1 MTITELRYIV
11 AVARERHF
19 GRAAS
24 ACFVSQSTLSIGVR
38 KLEDELGIPLFE
50 RARKEVTLTAKGK
63 QIVEQA
69 QRVLEEIDIIKQM
82 AESEKGP
89 LVGALRIGAIHTI
102 GPYLFPGLIPMLHEQ
117 APEMP
122 LVVQENFT
130 ANLTTLLKQGQLD
143 VIIIS
148 YPYDEPG
155 IVTMPLYDEPFVIVV
170 PSAHP
175 WAERKT
181 ISREMLP
188 EENIMLLGAGNCFRD
203 QVLEFCPDCLQAS
216 QKDIGLQQTLEGSS
230 LETIRHMVMSGI
242 GISVFPVTAAGAHA
256 YSHRL
261 LAVKRLS
268 GKQPLRRVAL
278 AWRKSFPRLQAIVT
292 LTHAI
297 QQLDLSSVSML
308 KPGPEQ
314 ESFIDKIN

>member
-1 MTITELRYIV
+1 MTLTELRYIV

-38 KLEDELGIPLFE
+38 KLEDELGISLFE
-50 RARKEVTLTAKGK
+50 RSRNEVTLTARGEL
-63 QIVEQA
+63 IVEQA
-69 QRVLEEIDIIKQM
+69 HRVLEEVDVITQL

-89 LVGALRIGAIHTI
+89 LVGSLRIGAIHTI
-102 GPYLFPGLIPMLHEQ
+102 GPYIFPGLIPILLEQ

-122 LVVQENFT
+122 LIVQENFT
-130 ANLTTLLKQGQLD
+130 SNLTTLLKQGQLD
-143 VIIIS
+143 AIIIS

-155 IVTMPLYDEPFVIVV
+155 IVTLPLYDEPFVVVV
-170 PSAHP
+170 PSSHP
-175 WAERKT
+175 WAQKKT
-181 ISREMLP
+181 ISRDILP

-203 QVLEFCPDCLQAS
+203 QVLDFCPDCLQAS

-242 GISVFPVTAAGAHA
+242 GISVFPATAAGAHD

-261 LAVKRLS
+261 LAVKRLA
-268 GKQPLRRVAL
+268 GKQPSRRVAL
-278 AWRKSFPRLQAIVT
+278 AWRKSFPRRQAIDT
-292 LTHAI
+292 LIHSI
-297 QQLDLSSVSML
+297 QQLDLTSVKML
-308 KPGPEQ
+308 
-314 ESFIDKIN
+314 

>member
-1 MTITELRYIV
+1 M
-11 AVARERHF
+11 
-19 GRAAS
+19 
-24 ACFVSQSTLSIGVR
+24 R
-38 KLEDELGIPLFE
+38 KLEDELGVPLFE
-50 RARKEVTLTAKGK
+50 RARNEVTLTARGEL
-63 QIVEQA
+63 IVEQA
-69 QRVLEEIDIIKQM
+69 HRVLEEVDVINQL

-89 LVGALRIGAIHTI
+89 LVGSLRLGAIHTI
-102 GPYLFPGLIPMLHEQ
+102 GPYIFPGLIPKLLEQ

-122 LVVQENFT
+122 LIVQENFT

-155 IVTMPLYDEPFVIVV
+155 IVTLPLYDEPFVVV
-170 PSAHP
+170 IPSAHP
-175 WAERKT
+175 WAEKKT
-181 ISREMLP
+181 ISREILP

-242 GISVFPVTAAGAHA
+242 GISVFPATAAGAHE

-261 LAVKRLS
+261 LAVKRLA
-268 GKQPLRRVAL
+268 GKQPCRRVGL
-278 AWRKSFPRLQAIVT
+278 AWRKSFPRRQAIET
-292 LTHAI
+292 LTQSI
-297 QQLDLSSVSML
+297 QQLDLSQCEDVVSL
-308 KPGPEQ
+308 TYN
-314 ESFIDKIN
+314 SRND

>member
-1 MTITELRYIV
+1 MTLTELRYIV

-38 KLEDELGIPLFE
+38 KLEGELGMPLFE
-50 RARKEVTLTAKGK
+50 RSRNAVTLTAKGQ

-69 QRVLEEIDIIKQM
+69 QRVLEEVDVIKQLS
-82 AESEKGP
+82 ESEKGP
-89 LVGALRIGAIHTI
+89 LVGALRLGAIHTI
-102 GPYLFPGLIPMLHEQ
+102 GPYLFPGLIPILHEQ

-122 LVVQENFT
+122 LVVQESYT

-143 VIIIS
+143 AIIIS
-148 YPYDEPG
+148 YPYNEPG
-155 IVTMPLYDEPFVIVV
+155 IETLPLYDEPFVVVV

-175 WAERKT
+175 WANKKT
-181 ISREMLP
+181 ISREILP

-203 QVLEFCPDCLQAS
+203 QVLDFCPDCLQAS

-242 GISVFPVTAAGAHA
+242 GISVFPATAAGAHE

-261 LAVKRLS
+261 LAVKRMT

-278 AWRKSFPRLQAIVT
+278 AWRKSFPRRQAIDT
-292 LTHAI
+292 LVEAI

-308 KPGPEQ
+308 KSPA
-314 ESFIDKIN
+314 

>member
-1 MTITELRYIV
+1 MTLTELRYIV

-19 GRAAS
+19 GRAAT

-38 KLEDELGIPLFE
+38 KLEDELGISLFE
-50 RARKEVTLTAKGK
+50 RARNEVTLTARGEL
-63 QIVEQA
+63 IVEQA
-69 QRVLEEIDIIKQM
+69 HRVLEEVDVINQL

-89 LVGALRIGAIHTI
+89 LVGSLRLGAIHTI
-102 GPYLFPGLIPMLHEQ
+102 GPYIFPGLIPKLLEQ

-122 LVVQENFT
+122 LIVQENFT

-155 IVTMPLYDEPFVIVV
+155 IVTLPLYDEPFVVV
-170 PSAHP
+170 IPSAHP
-175 WAERKT
+175 WAEKKT
-181 ISREMLP
+181 ISREILP

-242 GISVFPVTAAGAHA
+242 GISVFPATAAGAHE

-261 LAVKRLS
+261 LAVRPLA
-268 GKQPLRRVAL
+268 GKQPFRRVGL
-278 AWRKSFPRLQAIVT
+278 AWRKSFPRAQAIDT
-292 LTHAI
+292 LTHSI
-297 QQLDLSSVSML
+297 KQLDLTSVKML
-308 KPGPEQ
+308 
-314 ESFIDKIN
+314 

>member
-1 MTITELRYIV
+1 MTLTELRYVV

-19 GRAAS
+19 GRAAN

-38 KLEDELGIPLFE
+38 KLEDELGLALFE
-50 RARKEVTLTAKGK
+50 RARNDVTLTPRGE

-69 QRVLEEIDIIKQM
+69 QRVLEEVDVIKQL
-82 AESEKGP
+82 AKSEKGP

-102 GPYLFPGLIPMLHEQ
+102 GPYLFPGLIPALHEQ
-117 APEMP
+117 VPEMP

-130 ANLTTLLKQGQLD
+130 SNLTTLLKQGQLD

-155 IVTMPLYDEPFVIVV
+155 IVTQPLYDEPFVVV
-170 PSAHP
+170 MPSSHP
-175 WAERKT
+175 WASKKT
-181 ISREMLP
+181 VSREVLP
-188 EENIMLLGAGNCFRD
+188 EENILLLGAGNCFRD

-242 GISVFPVTAAGAHA
+242 GISVFPVTAAGAHS

-261 LAVKRLS
+261 LAVRRFA
-268 GKQPLRRVAL
+268 GKQPRRRVAL
-278 AWRKSFPRLQAIVT
+278 AWRKSFPRRQAIDILKST
-292 LTHAI
+292 IHHLE
-297 QQLDLSSVSML
+297 LSSVQML
-308 KPGPEQ
+308 
-314 ESFIDKIN
+314 

>member
-1 MTITELRYIV
+1 MTLTELRYIV

-19 GRAAS
+19 GRAAA

-38 KLEDELGIPLFE
+38 KLEDELGMPLFE
-50 RARKEVTLTAKGK
+50 RSRNEVTLTEKGE

-69 QRVLEEIDIIKQM
+69 QRVLEEIDVIKQL

-89 LVGALRIGAIHTI
+89 LVGALRVGAIHTI
-102 GPYLFPGLIPMLHEQ
+102 GPYLFPGLIPAMHEQ

-122 LVVQENFT
+122 LVVQENYT
-130 ANLTTLLKQGQLD
+130 ANLTILLKQGQLD

-148 YPYDEPG
+148 YPYEEPG
-155 IVTMPLYDEPFVIVV
+155 IETLPLYDEPFVIVV
-170 PSAHP
+170 PTAHP
-175 WAERKT
+175 WAEKKT
-181 ISREMLP
+181 ISREILP

-203 QVLEFCPDCLQAS
+203 QVLDFCPDCLQAS

-242 GISVFPVTAAGAHA
+242 GISVFPATAAGAHD

-261 LAVKRLS
+261 LAVKRLT

-278 AWRKSFPRLQAIVT
+278 AWRKSFPRRQAIET
-292 LTHAI
+292 LSTAI
-297 QQLDLSSVSML
+297 RQLDLSSVKML
-308 KPGPEQ
+308 QNSPEQ
-314 ESFIDKIN
+314 

>member
-1 MTITELRYIV
+1 MTLTELRYIV

-38 KLEDELGIPLFE
+38 KLEDELGISLFE
-50 RARKEVTLTAKGK
+50 RSRNEVTLTARGEL
-63 QIVEQA
+63 IVEQA
-69 QRVLEEIDIIKQM
+69 HRVLEEVDVITQL

-89 LVGALRIGAIHTI
+89 LVGSLRIGAIHTI
-102 GPYLFPGLIPMLHEQ
+102 GPYIFPGLIPILLEQ

-122 LVVQENFT
+122 LIVQENFT
-130 ANLTTLLKQGQLD
+130 TNLTTLLKQGQLD
-143 VIIIS
+143 AIIIS

-155 IVTMPLYDEPFVIVV
+155 IVTLPLYDEPFVVVV
-170 PSAHP
+170 PSSHP
-175 WAERKT
+175 WAQKKT
-181 ISREMLP
+181 ISRDILP

-203 QVLEFCPDCLQAS
+203 QVLDFCPDCLQAS

-242 GISVFPVTAAGAHA
+242 GISVFPATAAGAHD

-261 LAVKRLS
+261 LAVKRLA
-268 GKQPLRRVAL
+268 GKQPSRRVAL
-278 AWRKSFPRLQAIVT
+278 AWRKSFPRRQAIDT
-292 LTHAI
+292 LIDSI
-297 QQLDLSSVSML
+297 QQLDLTSVKML
-308 KPGPEQ
+308 
-314 ESFIDKIN
+314 

>member
-1 MTITELRYIV
+1 MTLTELRYIV

-19 GRAAS
+19 GRAAA

-38 KLEDELGIPLFE
+38 KLEDELGMPLFE
-50 RARKEVTLTAKGK
+50 RSRNEVMLTEKGE

-69 QRVLEEIDIIKQM
+69 QRVLEEIDVIRQM
-82 AESEKGP
+82 AESGKGP
-89 LVGALRIGAIHTI
+89 LVGALRIGAIYTI
-102 GPYLFPGLIPMLHEQ
+102 GPYLFPGLIPVLHEQ
-117 APEMP
+117 APGMP
-122 LVVQENFT
+122 LVVQENYT
-130 ANLTTLLKQGQLD
+130 ANLTVLLKQGQLD

-148 YPYDEPG
+148 YPYEEPG
-155 IVTMPLYDEPFVIVV
+155 IETLPLYDEPFVVVV

-175 WAERKT
+175 WAGKKT
-181 ISREMLP
+181 ISREILP

-203 QVLEFCPDCLQAS
+203 QVLDFCPDCLQAS

-242 GISVFPVTAAGAHA
+242 GISIFPITAAGAHE

-278 AWRKSFPRLQAIVT
+278 AWRKSFPRRLAIET
-292 LTHAI
+292 LTMAI
-297 QQLDLSSVSML
+297 RQIDLPSVKIL
-308 KPGPEQ
+308 KDIPEQ
-314 ESFIDKIN
+314 

>member
-1 MTITELRYIV
+1 MTLTELGYIV

-19 GRAAS
+19 GRAAA

-38 KLEDELGIPLFE
+38 KLEDELGVPLFE
-50 RARKEVTLTAKGK
+50 RSRNKVTLTVKGE

-69 QRVLEEIDIIKQM
+69 QRVLEEVDVIKQM

-102 GPYLFPGLIPMLHEQ
+102 GPYLFPGLIPVMHEL

-122 LVVQENFT
+122 LVVQENYT
-130 ANLTTLLKQGQLD
+130 ANLTILLKQGQLD
-143 VIIIS
+143 VIVIS
-148 YPYDEPG
+148 YPYEEPG
-155 IVTMPLYDEPFVIVV
+155 VETLPLYDEPFVVVV
-170 PSAHP
+170 PSSHP
-175 WAERKT
+175 WVRKKS
-181 ISREMLP
+181 ISREILP
-188 EENIMLLGAGNCFRD
+188 DENIMLLGAGNCFRD

-242 GISVFPVTAAGAHA
+242 GISIFPATAAGAHV

-261 LAVKRLS
+261 LAVKRFS
-268 GKQPLRRVAL
+268 GKQPQRRVAL
-278 AWRKSFPRLQAIVT
+278 AWRKSFPRRQAIET
-292 LTHAI
+292 LTTAI
-297 QQLDLSSVSML
+297 RQLDLSSVKML
-308 KPGPEQ
+308 QGLPGH
-314 ESFIDKIN
+314 

>member
-1 MTITELRYIV
+1 MTLTELRYIV

-24 ACFVSQSTLSIGVR
+24 TCFVSQSTLSIGVR
-38 KLEDELGIPLFE
+38 KLEDELGVSLFE
-50 RARKEVTLTAKGK
+50 RARKEVTLTARGEL
-63 QIVEQA
+63 IVEQA
-69 QRVLEEIDIIKQM
+69 HRVLEEVDVINQL

-89 LVGALRIGAIHTI
+89 LVGSLRIGAIHTI
-102 GPYLFPGLIPMLHEQ
+102 GPYIFPGLIPILLEQ

-122 LVVQENFT
+122 LIVQEDFT

-143 VIIIS
+143 AIVIS
-148 YPYDEPG
+148 YPYEEPG
-155 IVTMPLYDEPFVIVV
+155 IVTLPLYDEPFVVV
-170 PSAHP
+170 IPSAHP
-175 WAERKT
+175 WATKKT
-181 ISREMLP
+181 ISRDILP
-188 EENIMLLGAGNCFRD
+188 NDNIMLLGAGNCFRD

-242 GISVFPVTAAGAHA
+242 GISVFPATAAGAHE

-268 GKQPLRRVAL
+268 GKSPSRRVAL
-278 AWRKSFPRLQAIVT
+278 AWRKSFPRLQAIET
-292 LTHAI
+292 LTHSI
-297 QQLDLSSVSML
+297 QQLELSSVKML
-308 KPGPEQ
+308 
-314 ESFIDKIN
+314 

>member
-1 MTITELRYIV
+1 MTLTELRYIV

-38 KLEDELGIPLFE
+38 KLEDELGLPLFE
-50 RARKEVTLTAKGK
+50 RSRNEVTLTAKCE

-69 QRVLEEIDIIKQM
+69 QRVLEEIDVIKQLS
-82 AESEKGP
+82 ESEKGP
-89 LVGALRIGAIHTI
+89 LVGALRLGAIHTI
-102 GPYLFPGLIPMLHEQ
+102 GPYIFPGLIPNLHEQ

-122 LVVQENFT
+122 LVVQENYT

-148 YPYDEPG
+148 YPYEEPG
-155 IVTMPLYDEPFVIVV
+155 IETLPLYDEPFVVVV
-170 PSAHP
+170 PSGHP
-175 WAERKT
+175 WARKKT
-181 ISREMLP
+181 ISREILP

-203 QVLEFCPDCLQAS
+203 QVLDFCPDCLQAS

-242 GISVFPVTAAGAHA
+242 GISVFPATAAGAHE

-261 LAVKRLS
+261 LAVKRLT

-278 AWRKSFPRLQAIVT
+278 AWRKSFPRRQAIET
-292 LTHAI
+292 LTEAI
-297 QQLDLSSVSML
+297 QQLDLSSVNML
-308 KPGPEQ
+308 KSPA
-314 ESFIDKIN
+314 

>member
-1 MTITELRYIV
+1 MTLTELRYIV

-19 GRAAS
+19 GRAAT

-50 RARKEVTLTAKGK
+50 RARNEVTLTARGEL
-63 QIVEQA
+63 IVEQA
-69 QRVLEEIDIIKQM
+69 HRVLEEVDVINQL

-89 LVGALRIGAIHTI
+89 LVGSLRLGAIHTI
-102 GPYLFPGLIPMLHEQ
+102 GPYIFPGLIPKLLEQ

-122 LVVQENFT
+122 LIVQENFT

-155 IVTMPLYDEPFVIVV
+155 VVTLPLYDEPFVVV
-170 PSAHP
+170 IPSAHP
-175 WAERKT
+175 WAEKKS
-181 ISREMLP
+181 ISREILP

-242 GISVFPVTAAGAHA
+242 GISVFPATAAGAHE

-261 LAVKRLS
+261 LAVRRLA
-268 GKQPLRRVAL
+268 GKQPFRRVGL
-278 AWRKSFPRLQAIVT
+278 AWRKSFPRAQAIET
-292 LTHAI
+292 LTQSI
-297 QQLDLSSVSML
+297 QQLDLTSVKML
-308 KPGPEQ
+308 
-314 ESFIDKIN
+314 SA

>member
-1 MTITELRYIV
+1 MTLTELRYIV

-19 GRAAS
+19 GRAAA

-50 RARKEVTLTAKGK
+50 RARNEVTLTARGEL
-63 QIVEQA
+63 IVEQA
-69 QRVLEEIDIIKQM
+69 HRVLEEVDVINQL

-89 LVGALRIGAIHTI
+89 LVGSLRLGAIHTI
-102 GPYLFPGLIPMLHEQ
+102 GPYIFPGLIPKLLEQ

-122 LVVQENFT
+122 LIVQENFT

-155 IVTMPLYDEPFVIVV
+155 IVTLPLYDEPFVVV
-170 PSAHP
+170 IPSAHP
-175 WAERKT
+175 WAEKKS
-181 ISREMLP
+181 ISREILP

-242 GISVFPVTAAGAHA
+242 GISVFPATAAGAHE

-261 LAVKRLS
+261 LAVRRLA
-268 GKQPLRRVAL
+268 GKQPCRRVGL
-278 AWRKSFPRLQAIVT
+278 AWRKSFPRGQAIET
-292 LTHAI
+292 LTQSI
-297 QQLDLSSVSML
+297 QQLDLTSVKML
-308 KPGPEQ
+308 
-314 ESFIDKIN
+314 SA

>member
-1 MTITELRYIV
+1 MTLTELRYIV

-38 KLEDELGIPLFE
+38 KLEDELGVSLFE
-50 RARKEVTLTAKGK
+50 RARNEVTLTTRGEL
-63 QIVEQA
+63 IVEQA
-69 QRVLEEIDIIKQM
+69 HRVLEEVDVINQL

-89 LVGALRIGAIHTI
+89 LVGSLRIGAIHTI
-102 GPYLFPGLIPMLHEQ
+102 GPYIFPGLIPILLQQ

-122 LVVQENFT
+122 LIVQENFT

-155 IVTMPLYDEPFVIVV
+155 IVTLPLYDEPFVVVV

-175 WAERKT
+175 WAAKKT
-181 ISREMLP
+181 ISRNILP
-188 EENIMLLGAGNCFRD
+188 DENIMLLGAGNCFRD

-242 GISVFPVTAAGAHA
+242 GISVFPATAAGAHE

-261 LAVKRLS
+261 LAVKRLA
-268 GKQPLRRVAL
+268 GKAPHRRVAL
-278 AWRKSFPRLQAIVT
+278 AWRKSFPRRQAIET
-292 LTHAI
+292 LTHSI
-297 QQLDLSSVSML
+297 QQLELSSVKML
-308 KPGPEQ
+308 
-314 ESFIDKIN
+314 

>member
-1 MTITELRYIV
+1 MTLTEFRYIV

-19 GRAAS
+19 GRAAT

-38 KLEDELGIPLFE
+38 KLEDELGISLFE
-50 RARKEVTLTAKGK
+50 RARNEVTLTARGEL
-63 QIVEQA
+63 IVEQA
-69 QRVLEEIDIIKQM
+69 HRVLEEVDVINQL

-89 LVGALRIGAIHTI
+89 LVGSLRLGAIHTI
-102 GPYLFPGLIPMLHEQ
+102 GPYIFPGLIPKLLEQ

-122 LVVQENFT
+122 LIVQENFT

-155 IVTMPLYDEPFVIVV
+155 VVTLPLYDEPFVVV
-170 PSAHP
+170 IPSAHP
-175 WAERKT
+175 WAEKKS
-181 ISREMLP
+181 ISREILP

-242 GISVFPVTAAGAHA
+242 GISVFPATAAGAHE

-261 LAVKRLS
+261 LAVRRLA
-268 GKQPLRRVAL
+268 GKQPFRRVGL
-278 AWRKSFPRLQAIVT
+278 AWRKSFPRTQAIET
-292 LTHAI
+292 LTQSI
-297 QQLDLSSVSML
+297 QQLDLTSVKML
-308 KPGPEQ
+308 
-314 ESFIDKIN
+314 

>member
-1 MTITELRYIV
+1 MTLTELRYIV

-19 GRAAS
+19 GRAAT

-38 KLEDELGIPLFE
+38 KLEDELGISLFE
-50 RARKEVTLTAKGK
+50 RARNEVTLTARGEL
-63 QIVEQA
+63 IVEQA
-69 QRVLEEIDIIKQM
+69 HRVLEEVDVINQL

-89 LVGALRIGAIHTI
+89 LVGSLRLGAIHTI
-102 GPYLFPGLIPMLHEQ
+102 GPYIFPGLIPKLLEQ

-122 LVVQENFT
+122 LIVQENFT

-155 IVTMPLYDEPFVIVV
+155 IVTLPLYDEPFVVV
-170 PSAHP
+170 IPSAHP
-175 WAERKT
+175 WAEKKS
-181 ISREMLP
+181 ISREILP

-242 GISVFPVTAAGAHA
+242 GISVFPATAAGAHE

-261 LAVKRLS
+261 LAVRRLA
-268 GKQPLRRVAL
+268 GKQPFRRVGL
-278 AWRKSFPRLQAIVT
+278 AWRKSFPRAQAIDT
-292 LTHAI
+292 LTHSI
-297 QQLDLSSVSML
+297 KQLDLTSVKML
-308 KPGPEQ
+308 
-314 ESFIDKIN
+314 

>member
-1 MTITELRYIV
+1 MTLTELRYIV

-19 GRAAS
+19 GRAAN

-38 KLEDELGIPLFE
+38 KLEDELGVALFE
-50 RARKEVTLTAKGK
+50 RARNDVTLTPRGE

-69 QRVLEEIDIIKQM
+69 QRVLEEVDVIRQLAK
-82 AESEKGP
+82 SEKGP

-102 GPYLFPGLIPMLHEQ
+102 GPYLFPGLIPALHEQ
-117 APEMP
+117 TPEMP

-130 ANLTTLLKQGQLD
+130 SNLTTLLKQGQLD

-155 IVTMPLYDEPFVIVV
+155 IVTQPLYDEPFVVV
-170 PSAHP
+170 MPASHP
-175 WAERKT
+175 WAAKKT
-181 ISREMLP
+181 ISREILP
-188 EENIMLLGAGNCFRD
+188 QENILLLGAGNCFRD

-242 GISVFPVTAAGAHA
+242 GISVFPATAAGAHA
-256 YSHRL
+256 YSQRL
-261 LAVKRLS
+261 LAVKRFA
-268 GKQPLRRVAL
+268 GKQPQRRVAL
-278 AWRKSFPRLQAIVT
+278 AWRKSFPRRQAIEILKT
-292 LTHAI
+292 TI
-297 QQLDLSSVSML
+297 QGLDLTSVKM
-308 KPGPEQ
+308 
-314 ESFIDKIN
+314 F

>member
-1 MTITELRYIV
+1 MTLTELRYIV

-19 GRAAS
+19 GRAAA

-38 KLEDELGIPLFE
+38 KLEDELGMPLFE
-50 RARKEVTLTAKGK
+50 RSRNEVMLTEKGEE
-63 QIVEQA
+63 IVEQA
-69 QRVLEEIDIIKQM
+69 QRVLEEIEVIRQM
-82 AESEKGP
+82 AESGKGP
-89 LVGALRIGAIHTI
+89 LVGALRIGAIYTI
-102 GPYLFPGLIPMLHEQ
+102 GPYLFPGLIPVLHEQ
-117 APEMP
+117 APGMP
-122 LVVQENFT
+122 LVVQENYT
-130 ANLTTLLKQGQLD
+130 ANLTVLLKQGQLD

-148 YPYDEPG
+148 YPYEEPG
-155 IVTMPLYDEPFVIVV
+155 IETLPLYDEPFVVVV

-175 WAERKT
+175 WAGKKT
-181 ISREMLP
+181 ISREILP

-203 QVLEFCPDCLQAS
+203 QVLDFCPDCLQAS

-242 GISVFPVTAAGAHA
+242 GISIFPVTAAGAHE

-278 AWRKSFPRLQAIVT
+278 AWRKSFPRRLAIET
-292 LTHAI
+292 LTMAI
-297 QQLDLSSVSML
+297 RQIDLPSVKIL
-308 KPGPEQ
+308 KDMPEQ
-314 ESFIDKIN
+314 

>member
-1 MTITELRYIV
+1 MTLTELRYIV

-38 KLEDELGIPLFE
+38 KLEDELGVSLFE
-50 RARKEVTLTAKGK
+50 RSRNEVTLTARGEL
-63 QIVEQA
+63 IVEQA
-69 QRVLEEIDIIKQM
+69 HRVLEEVDVITQL

-89 LVGALRIGAIHTI
+89 LVGSLRIGAIHTI
-102 GPYLFPGLIPMLHEQ
+102 GPYIFPGLIPILLEQ

-122 LVVQENFT
+122 LIVQENFT
-130 ANLTTLLKQGQLD
+130 TNLTTLLKQGQLD
-143 VIIIS
+143 AIIIS

-155 IVTMPLYDEPFVIVV
+155 IVTLPLYDEPFVVVV
-170 PSAHP
+170 PSSHP
-175 WAERKT
+175 WAQKKT
-181 ISREMLP
+181 ISRDILP

-203 QVLEFCPDCLQAS
+203 QVLDFCPDCLQAS

-242 GISVFPVTAAGAHA
+242 GISVFPATAAGAHD

-261 LAVKRLS
+261 LAVKRLA
-268 GKQPLRRVAL
+268 GKQPSRRVAL
-278 AWRKSFPRLQAIVT
+278 AWRKSFPRRQAIDT
-292 LTHAI
+292 LIDSI
-297 QQLDLSSVSML
+297 QQLDLTSVKML
-308 KPGPEQ
+308 
-314 ESFIDKIN
+314 

>member
-1 MTITELRYIV
+1 MTLTELRYIV

-19 GRAAS
+19 GRAAT

-38 KLEDELGIPLFE
+38 KLEEELGMPLFE
-50 RARKEVTLTAKGK
+50 RSRNKVTLTLKGE

-69 QRVLEEIDIIKQM
+69 QRVLEEADVIKQM

-102 GPYLFPGLIPMLHEQ
+102 GPYLFPGLIPAMHEL
-117 APEMP
+117 ASEMP
-122 LVVQENFT
+122 LIVQENYT
-130 ANLTTLLKQGQLD
+130 ANLTILLKQGQLD

-148 YPYDEPG
+148 YPYEEPG
-155 IVTMPLYDEPFVIVV
+155 VETLPLYDEPFVVVV
-170 PSAHP
+170 PSSHP
-175 WAERKT
+175 WASKKT
-181 ISREMLP
+181 VSRSILP
-188 EENIMLLGAGNCFRD
+188 DENIMLLGAGNCFRD

-216 QKDIGLQQTLEGSS
+216 QKNIGLQQTLEGSS

-242 GISVFPVTAAGAHA
+242 GISVFPATAAGAHE

-268 GKQPLRRVAL
+268 GKQPQRRVAL
-278 AWRKSFPRLQAIVT
+278 AWRKSFPRRMAIET
-292 LTHAI
+292 LISAI
-297 QQLDLSSVSML
+297 RQLDISSVKML
-308 KPGPEQ
+308 R
-314 ESFIDKIN
+314 DKVPHIH

>member
-1 MTITELRYIV
+1 MTLTELRYIV

-38 KLEDELGIPLFE
+38 KLEDELGVSLFE
-50 RARKEVTLTAKGK
+50 RSRNEVTLTARGEL
-63 QIVEQA
+63 IVEQA
-69 QRVLEEIDIIKQM
+69 HRVLEEVDVITQL

-89 LVGALRIGAIHTI
+89 LVGSLRIGAIHTI
-102 GPYLFPGLIPMLHEQ
+102 GPYIFPGLIPILLEQ

-122 LVVQENFT
+122 LIVQENFT
-130 ANLTTLLKQGQLD
+130 SNLTTLLKQGQLD
-143 VIIIS
+143 AIIIS

-155 IVTMPLYDEPFVIVV
+155 IVTLPLYDEPFVVVV
-170 PSAHP
+170 PSSHP
-175 WAERKT
+175 WAQKKT
-181 ISREMLP
+181 ISRDILP

-203 QVLEFCPDCLQAS
+203 QVLDFCPDCLQAS

-242 GISVFPVTAAGAHA
+242 GISVFPATAAGAHD

-261 LAVKRLS
+261 LAVKRLA
-268 GKQPLRRVAL
+268 GKQPSRRVAL
-278 AWRKSFPRLQAIVT
+278 AWRKSFPRRQAIDT
-292 LTHAI
+292 LIHSI
-297 QQLDLSSVSML
+297 QQLDLTSVKML
-308 KPGPEQ
+308 
-314 ESFIDKIN
+314 

>member
-1 MTITELRYIV
+1 
-11 AVARERHF
+11 VARERHF

-24 ACFVSQSTLSIGVR
+24 ACFISQSTLSIGVR
-38 KLEDELGIPLFE
+38 KLEDELGMPLFE
-50 RARKEVTLTAKGK
+50 RSRNGVTLTAKGQ

-69 QRVLEEIDIIKQM
+69 QRVLEEVDVIKQIS
-82 AESEKGP
+82 ESEKGP
-89 LVGALRIGAIHTI
+89 LVGTLRLGAIHTI
-102 GPYLFPGLIPMLHEQ
+102 GPYLFPGLIPILHEQ

-122 LVVQENFT
+122 LVVQENYT

-143 VIIIS
+143 AIIIS

-155 IVTMPLYDEPFVIVV
+155 IDTLPLYDEPFVVVV

-175 WAERKT
+175 WAVKKN
-181 ISREMLP
+181 IPREILP
-188 EENIMLLGAGNCFRD
+188 KENIMLLGAGNCFRD
-203 QVLEFCPDCLQAS
+203 QVLDFCPDCLRAS

-242 GISVFPVTAAGAHA
+242 GISVFPATAAGAHE

-261 LAVKRLS
+261 LAVKRLQ

-278 AWRKSFPRLQAIVT
+278 AWRKSFPRRQAINT
-292 LTHAI
+292 LTEAI
-297 QQLDLSSVSML
+297 LQLDLSSVSML
-308 KPGPEQ
+308 KK
-314 ESFIDKIN
+314 SA

>member
-1 MTITELRYIV
+1 MTLTELRYIV

-24 ACFVSQSTLSIGVR
+24 TCFVSQSTLSIGVR
-38 KLEDELGIPLFE
+38 KLEDELGVSLFE
-50 RARKEVTLTAKGK
+50 RARKEVTLTARGEL
-63 QIVEQA
+63 IVEQA
-69 QRVLEEIDIIKQM
+69 HRVLEEVDVINQL

-89 LVGALRIGAIHTI
+89 LVGSLRIGAIHTI
-102 GPYLFPGLIPMLHEQ
+102 GPYIFPGLIPILLEQ

-122 LVVQENFT
+122 LIVQEDFT

-143 VIIIS
+143 AIVIS
-148 YPYDEPG
+148 YPYEEPG
-155 IVTMPLYDEPFVIVV
+155 IVTLPLYDEPFVVV
-170 PSAHP
+170 IPSAHP
-175 WAERKT
+175 WATKKT
-181 ISREMLP
+181 ISRDILP
-188 EENIMLLGAGNCFRD
+188 NENIMLLGAGNCFRD

-242 GISVFPVTAAGAHA
+242 GISVFPATAAGAHE

-268 GKQPLRRVAL
+268 GKSPSRRVAL
-278 AWRKSFPRLQAIVT
+278 AWRKSFPRLQAIET
-292 LTHAI
+292 LTHSI
-297 QQLDLSSVSML
+297 QQLELSSVKML
-308 KPGPEQ
+308 
-314 ESFIDKIN
+314 

>member
-1 MTITELRYIV
+1 MTLTELRYIV

-19 GRAAS
+19 GHAA
-24 ACFVSQSTLSIGVR
+24 ATCFVSQSTLSIGVR
-38 KLEDELGIPLFE
+38 KLEDELGMPLFE
-50 RARKEVTLTAKGK
+50 RSRNEVTLTAKGE

-69 QRVLEEIDIIKQM
+69 QRVLEEVDVIKQM
-82 AESEKGP
+82 AESGKGP

-102 GPYLFPGLIPMLHEQ
+102 GPYLFPGLIPVLHEQ

-122 LVVQENFT
+122 LLVQENYT
-130 ANLTTLLKQGQLD
+130 ANLTILLKQGQLD

-148 YPYDEPG
+148 YPYEEPG
-155 IVTMPLYDEPFVIVV
+155 IETLPLYDEPFVVVV

-175 WAERKT
+175 WAGKRT
-181 ISREMLP
+181 ISREVLS

-242 GISVFPVTAAGAHA
+242 GISVFPVTAAGAHE

-278 AWRKSFPRLQAIVT
+278 AWRKSFPRRQAIET
-292 LTHAI
+292 LTIAI
-297 QQLDLSSVSML
+297 RQLDLSSVKML
-308 KPGPEQ
+308 QDLPEQ
-314 ESFIDKIN
+314 

>member
-1 MTITELRYIV
+1 MTLTPLRYIV

-19 GRAAS
+19 GRAAT

-50 RARKEVTLTAKGK
+50 RARNEVTLTARGEL
-63 QIVEQA
+63 IVEQA
-69 QRVLEEIDIIKQM
+69 HRVLEEVDVINQL

-89 LVGALRIGAIHTI
+89 LVGSLRLGAIHTI
-102 GPYLFPGLIPMLHEQ
+102 GPYIFPGLIPKLLEQ

-122 LVVQENFT
+122 LIVQENFT

-155 IVTMPLYDEPFVIVV
+155 VVTLPLYDEPFVVV
-170 PSAHP
+170 IPSAHP
-175 WAERKT
+175 WAEKKS
-181 ISREMLP
+181 ISREILP

-242 GISVFPVTAAGAHA
+242 GISVFPATAAGAHE

-261 LAVKRLS
+261 LAVRRLA
-268 GKQPLRRVAL
+268 GKQPFRRVGL
-278 AWRKSFPRLQAIVT
+278 AWRKSFPRAQAIET
-292 LTHAI
+292 LTQSI
-297 QQLDLSSVSML
+297 QQLDLTSVKML
-308 KPGPEQ
+308 
-314 ESFIDKIN
+314 SA

>member
-1 MTITELRYIV
+1 MTLTEFRYIV

-19 GRAAS
+19 GRAAT

-50 RARKEVTLTAKGK
+50 RARNEVTLTARGEL
-63 QIVEQA
+63 IVEQA
-69 QRVLEEIDIIKQM
+69 HRVLEEVDVINQL

-89 LVGALRIGAIHTI
+89 LVGSLRLGAIHTI
-102 GPYLFPGLIPMLHEQ
+102 GPYIFPGLIPKLLEQ

-122 LVVQENFT
+122 LIVQENFT

-155 IVTMPLYDEPFVIVV
+155 IVTLPLYDEPFVVV
-170 PSAHP
+170 IPSAHP
-175 WAERKT
+175 WAEKKS
-181 ISREMLP
+181 ISREILP

-242 GISVFPVTAAGAHA
+242 GISVFPATAASSHE

-261 LAVKRLS
+261 LAVRRLA
-268 GKQPLRRVAL
+268 GKQPCRRVGL
-278 AWRKSFPRLQAIVT
+278 AWRKSFPRAQAIET
-292 LTHAI
+292 LTQSI
-297 QQLDLSSVSML
+297 QQLDLTSVKML
-308 KPGPEQ
+308 
-314 ESFIDKIN
+314 

>member
-1 MTITELRYIV
+1 MTLTELRYIV

-38 KLEDELGIPLFE
+38 KLEDELGISLFE
-50 RARKEVTLTAKGK
+50 RSRNEVTLTARGEL
-63 QIVEQA
+63 IVEQA
-69 QRVLEEIDIIKQM
+69 HRVLEEVDVITQL

-89 LVGALRIGAIHTI
+89 LVGSLRIGAIHTI
-102 GPYLFPGLIPMLHEQ
+102 GPYIFPGLIPILLEQ

-122 LVVQENFT
+122 LIVQENFT
-130 ANLTTLLKQGQLD
+130 SNLTTLLKQGQLD
-143 VIIIS
+143 AIIIS

-155 IVTMPLYDEPFVIVV
+155 IVTLPLYDEPFVVVV
-170 PSAHP
+170 PSSHP
-175 WAERKT
+175 WAQKKT
-181 ISREMLP
+181 ISRDILP

-203 QVLEFCPDCLQAS
+203 QVLDFCPDCLQAS

-242 GISVFPVTAAGAHA
+242 GISVFPATAAGAHD

-261 LAVKRLS
+261 LAVKRLA
-268 GKQPLRRVAL
+268 GKQPSRRVAL
-278 AWRKSFPRLQAIVT
+278 AWRKSFPRRQAIDT
-292 LTHAI
+292 LIDSI
-297 QQLDLSSVSML
+297 QQLDLTSVKML
-308 KPGPEQ
+308 
-314 ESFIDKIN
+314 